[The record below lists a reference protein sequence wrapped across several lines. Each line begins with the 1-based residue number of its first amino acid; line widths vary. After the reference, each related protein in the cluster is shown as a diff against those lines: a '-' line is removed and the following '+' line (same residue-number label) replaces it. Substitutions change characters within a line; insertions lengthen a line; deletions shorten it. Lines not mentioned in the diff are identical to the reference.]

1 MTSYPRL
8 GVGLAL
14 AALSVTLLSG
24 CSKIDQIQQLTDV
37 ASTAVEHLGDAAG
50 KDMLAAESIDKAL
63 AAISAKVG
71 ADPMQVVE
79 LVFTELSV
87 TVQAVDPAAPTEL
100 NQWTYTAG
108 AVGPLRPVDYG
119 DDAEALR
126 QNLFSVAEVPTG
138 AIVTAIDNAVDASG
152 IVDGTVQSVVVKR
165 YLPFTE
171 QLQILLNVQ
180 GERSS
185 KQVRTDLA
193 GTVTDIV

>member
-165 YLPFTE
+165 NLPFTE

>member
-24 CSKIDQIQQLTDV
+24 CSKIDQIQRLTDV
-37 ASTAVEHLGDAAG
+37 ASTAVEHFGDAAG

-165 YLPFTE
+165 NLPFTE
-171 QLQILLNVQ
+171 QLHILLNVQ

>member
-8 GVGLAL
+8 GVGL

-50 KDMLAAESIDKAL
+50 EDMLAAESIDKAL

-165 YLPFTE
+165 NLPFTE

>member
-37 ASTAVEHLGDAAG
+37 ASNAVEHLGDAAG

-165 YLPFTE
+165 NLPFTE